1 MKKIRSSLYLL
12 VPLIFSGLTIF
23 TGLAVY
29 RITQFGGYY
38 IGQNNSWPIYG
49 IIIAMGI
56 FAFVASFL
64 VVHILLKPLR
74 KFDEAMSNMPILLAT
89 NTEPMDKDVHGEKEL
104 VHYSRILEKASD
116 LLGKVEAKELFPEIV
131 GQSKAMREVFGQL
144 LKVAPT
150 DTTVM
155 LMGESGVGKELIAR
169 AIYQKSS
176 RREKPFIILNCV
188 AIPEGL
194 FESELFG
201 HEKGSFTG
209 AIAQKIGKME
219 LADKGTIFFDEIGD
233 MPLNAQAKLLR
244 VLQEQNFERVGGTK
258 PIQIDVRVVAAT
270 NKNLQEMVE
279 KGTFREDLFY
289 RLNVFTINLPSLR
302 QRRED
307 IPFLVDHFLDQAG
320 KPDKM
325 KDPVMQILTGY
336 SWPGNVRELKNCL
349 ERAAVLSGD
358 DPIEAGHLP
367 SQICNGVEDQTIEDQ
382 TNNNGQSLDE
392 RIMAMEKGL
401 IINALK
407 KTNGVQS
414 KAAEILGIN
423 QRSLWHRVKKYQIDL
438 AALKK

>member
-29 RITQFGGYY
+29 RMTQIGGNY
-38 IGQNNSWPIYG
+38 IGQNNSWPVYG
-49 IIIAMGI
+49 IIVAMGI
-56 FAFVASFL
+56 IAFVASFL
-64 VVHILLKPLR
+64 VVRVLLKPLK
-74 KFDEAMSNMPILLAT
+74 KFDEAMGNMPILLAA
-89 NTEPMDKDVHGEKEL
+89 NPEPSDKDVHGEKEI
-104 VHYSRILEKASD
+104 VHYTQILEKASN

-150 DTTVM
+150 DTTVL
-155 LMGESGVGKELIAR
+155 LMGESGAGKELIAR

-176 RREKPFIILNCV
+176 RRENPFIILNCV

-244 VLQEQNFERVGGTK
+244 VLQEKNFERVGGTK
-258 PIQIDVRVVAAT
+258 PIQIDVRVIAAT

-279 KGTFREDLFY
+279 LGTFREDLFY
-289 RLNVFTINLPSLR
+289 RLNVFAINLPSLR

-307 IPFLVDHFLDQAG
+307 IPFLVQYFLEQAG
-320 KPDKM
+320 KSDKM
-325 KDPVMQILTGY
+325 TDPVMQILTGY

-358 DPIEAGHLP
+358 APIEAGHLP
-367 SQICNGVEDQTIEDQ
+367 SQIYNQIGDQEFEALSD
-382 TNNNGQSLDE
+382 NGQSLDE

-414 KAAEILGIN
+414 KAAELLGIN

>member
-1 MKKIRSSLYLL
+1 MKKVRFSIYIL
-12 VPLIFSGLTIF
+12 VPIIFSGLTIF
-23 TGLAVY
+23 TGLAVF
-29 RITQFGGYY
+29 RMTQFFGYNTD
-38 IGQNNSWPIYG
+38 QSNSWAIYG
-49 IIIAMGI
+49 IIFAMGI
-56 FAFVASFL
+56 LAFIASL
-64 VVHILLKPLR
+64 VIVRILLKPLK
-74 KFDEAMSNMPILLAT
+74 KFDETMGNMPILLAT
-89 NTEPMDKDVHGEKEL
+89 NPEPRDKKEEHGEKEL
-104 VHYSRILEKASD
+104 VHYTRILEKASN
-116 LLGKVEAKELFPEIV
+116 LLGKVEARELFPEII
-131 GQSKAMREVFGQL
+131 GQSKAMREVFGHL

-155 LMGESGVGKELIAR
+155 LLGESGAGKELIAK
-169 AIYQKSS
+169 AIYKNSN
-176 RREKPFIILNCV
+176 RRENPFIILNCV

-201 HEKGSFTG
+201 HERGSFTG

-244 VLQEQNFERVGGTK
+244 VLQEKNFERVGGTK
-258 PIQIDVRVVAAT
+258 PIQIDVRVIAAT

-279 KGTFREDLFY
+279 LGTFREDLFY
-289 RLNVFTINLPSLR
+289 RLNVFAINLPSLR

-307 IPFLVDHFLDQAG
+307 IPFLVQYFLEQAG
-320 KPDKM
+320 KSDKM
-325 KDPVMQILTGY
+325 TDPVMQILTGY

-358 DPIEAGHLP
+358 GQIEAGHLP
-367 SQICNGVEDQTIEDQ
+367 PQIYNQIGDQEFEAQSD
-382 TNNNGQSLDE
+382 NGQNLDE

-414 KAAEILGIN
+414 KAAELLGIN

>member
-1 MKKIRSSLYLL
+1 MKNIRSSLYFL

-29 RITQFGGYY
+29 RMTQIGGRY
-38 IGQNNSWPIYG
+38 IDPNNPWPIYG
-49 IIIAMGI
+49 IIVAMGI
-56 FAFVASFL
+56 FAFVASFV
-64 VVHILLKPLR
+64 VVHVLLKPLK

-89 NTEPMDKDVHGEKEL
+89 NPDPMDKDVHGEKEL
-104 VHYSRILEKASD
+104 VHYSRILEKASN
-116 LLGKVEAKELFPEIV
+116 LLGKVEARELFPEIV

-258 PIQIDVRVVAAT
+258 PIQIDTRVIAAT

-302 QRRED
+302 QRREE
-307 IPFLVDHFLDQAG
+307 IPFLVQYFLEQVG
-320 KPDKM
+320 KSDKM
-325 KDPVMQILTGY
+325 TDPVMQILTGY

-358 DPIEAGHLP
+358 APIEAGHLP
-367 SQICNGVEDQTIEDQ
+367 SQIYNQIGDQEFEALSD
-382 TNNNGQSLDE
+382 NGQSLDE

-407 KTNGVQS
+407 KTNGIQS
-414 KAAEILGIN
+414 KAAELLGIN

>member
-29 RITQFGGYY
+29 RMTQIGGNY
-38 IGQNNSWPIYG
+38 IGQNNSWPVYG
-49 IIIAMGI
+49 IIVAMGI
-56 FAFVASFL
+56 LAFVASFL
-64 VVHILLKPLR
+64 VVRILLKPLK
-74 KFDEAMSNMPILLAT
+74 KFDEAMANMPILLAA
-89 NTEPMDKDVHGEKEL
+89 NPEPSDKDIHGEREI
-104 VHYSRILEKASD
+104 VHYTRILEKASN

-155 LMGESGVGKELIAR
+155 LMGESGAGKELIAR

-176 RREKPFIILNCV
+176 RRENPFIILNCV

-244 VLQEQNFERVGGTK
+244 VLQEKNFERVGGTK
-258 PIQIDVRVVAAT
+258 PIQIDVRVIAAT

-279 KGTFREDLFY
+279 LGTFREDLFY
-289 RLNVFTINLPSLR
+289 RLNVFNINLPSLR

-307 IPFLVDHFLDQAG
+307 IPFLVQYFLEQAG
-320 KPDKM
+320 KSDKM
-325 KDPVMQILTGY
+325 TDPVMQILTGY

-358 DPIEAGHLP
+358 APIEAGHLP
-367 SQICNGVEDQTIEDQ
+367 SQIYNQIGDQEFEALSD
-382 TNNNGQSLDE
+382 NGQSLDE

-414 KAAEILGIN
+414 KAAELLGIN